1 MMGAMAWPQ
10 FNHVQLLRFA
20 GLFTYACVGFPL
32 LRYQTLVDEALLKQQ
47 PAYYVD
53 LWLAC
58 YFLFGLVFW
67 FLTHNLGVR
76 RPTWPERLGQLSLL
90 LVLNAT
96 ALAIGWISQSG
107 LCALLLVVVSLV
119 LPWLLPLRAS
129 AIWMVLQNFSLIPV
143 FMSLQAVTY
152 SVVDGTLQTSLEPV
166 NSFTDA
172 FLQSS
177 LYIGIG
183 AAVFVTSVVAKQ
195 QAEAREDQR
204 RLNSELRATRTL
216 LAESSRLAER
226 MRISRELH
234 DLIGHHLTALSLN
247 LEVASHLVQGP
258 AQDHVRQAQSVAK
271 LLLGDVR
278 EVVSQLR
285 DEDSIDLTQ
294 ALQSLTE
301 GVPGLAIHLELP
313 PRFSVDDPRRAQV
326 LLRCAQEIITNTVRH
341 AGARNLWLRFERSAD
356 KEMVIHAR
364 DDGCGAKELKQ
375 GNGLAGM
382 RERLAQYGGRLDIVT
397 AKDQGFALDA
407 WLPLEGAA

>member
-1 MMGAMAWPQ
+1 
-10 FNHVQLLRFA
+10 VQLLRYA
-20 GLFTYACVGFPL
+20 GLFTYACVGIPL
-32 LRYQTLVDEALLKQQ
+32 LRYEALVEEMLVKQR
-47 PAYYVD
+47 PGYYVD

-76 RPTWPERLGQLSLL
+76 RPTLPKRMGQIALL

-96 ALAIGWISQSG
+96 AIAIGWISQSG
-107 LCALLLVVVSLV
+107 LCALLLVVVALV

-143 FMSLQAVTY
+143 FMSVQAVTY
-152 SVVDGTLQTSLEPV
+152 SINDGVLQTNLERI

-177 LYIGIG
+177 LYIGIC

-247 LEVASHLVQGP
+247 LEVASHLVQGQ
-258 AQDHVRQAQSVAK
+258 AQDHVR
-271 LLLGDVR
+271 
-278 EVVSQLR
+278 
-285 DEDSIDLTQ
+285 
-294 ALQSLTE
+294 
-301 GVPGLAIHLELP
+301 
-313 PRFSVDDPRRAQV
+313 
-326 LLRCAQEIITNTVRH
+326 
-341 AGARNLWLRFERSAD
+341 
-356 KEMVIHAR
+356 
-364 DDGCGAKELKQ
+364 
-375 GNGLAGM
+375 
-382 RERLAQYGGRLDIVT
+382 
-397 AKDQGFALDA
+397 
-407 WLPLEGAA
+407 